1 MKPPSEL
8 STKQGSR
15 IRINRNRL
23 EKTPSPKVDAEK
35 HVMTS
40 KKRIQQPSET
50 GATKRLEHRNQQ
62 SIRDFEN
69 EITLEQQ
76 RRQSKMLQEQSC
88 QSNIDIEAVGNQVKK
103 LKF

>member
-1 MKPPSEL
+1 MPLEMKPPSEL
-8 STKQGSR
+8 STE
-15 IRINRNRL
+15 INRNRL
-23 EKTPSPKVDAEK
+23 EKTPSPKADAKK

-40 KKRIQQPSET
+40 KKQTS
-50 GATKRLEHRNQQ
+50 ATKRLEHRNQQ

-88 QSNIDIEAVGNQVKK
+88 YSNMDIEAVGNQVKK
-103 LKF
+103 LKWNIL